1 MNRLV
6 LVIVLTA
13 LLLAGAVA
21 FLIVLFHAP
30 EPGEV
35 AATRPAPAPVRAPR
49 ASPAPAPATPAD
61 PPRPSA
67 PSESEP
73 PPVAEPPPPPAAE
86 APPAL
91 GVLRIES
98 DVPGAQVFI
107 DRQYIGTTPITAD
120 EVTPGTHQLN
130 VSAEGFDSVAMPIEV
145 TPGQREIAIT
155 FKEVRLDASIAV
167 IHRHGIGS
175 CRGRLVAT
183 PEGLRYDASNRDDA
197 FSVAL
202 LDLEVFQVDYLAK
215 NLRVRLPKGRQF
227 NFTDPDGNA
236 DRLFVFHRD
245 VEKARDRLRKGA
257 SAGAG
262 RGAPPPPSARTPAR
276 GQRSRTAA

>member
-1 MNRLV
+1 MKRSV
-6 LVIVLTA
+6 LIIVLTV
-13 LLLAGAVA
+13 LLLAGAAA
-21 FLIVLFHAP
+21 FLIVLFQPP
-30 EPGEV
+30 EPTEV
-35 AATRPAPAPVRAPR
+35 AATRPASAPARAPR
-49 ASPAPAPATPAD
+49 ASAAPP
-61 PPRPSA
+61 PPRTAEAPPGA

-73 PPVAEPPPPPAAE
+73 PPAAAEPPPPPAAE

-107 DRQYIGTTPITAD
+107 DRQYVGVTPMTAD

-130 VSAEGFDSVAMPIEV
+130 VSAQGYDSVAMPIEV
-145 TPGQREIAIT
+145 TPGQREITIT
-155 FKEVRLDASIAV
+155 FKEVRLDASVAV

-183 PEGLRYDASNRDDA
+183 PGGLRYETSSRDDA
-197 FSVAL
+197 FTAAL
-202 LDLEVFQVDYLAK
+202 LDLEAFQVDYLAK

-245 VEKARDRLRKGA
+245 VEKARDRLRKGD
-257 SAGAG
+257 
-262 RGAPPPPSARTPAR
+262 PPAR
-276 GQRSRTAA
+276 N